1 MFSFLF
7 VCNNSINPCNKNKQ
21 HRLKAR
27 PTMLHIG
34 LKRTKAASNEQTCW
48 LQHMI
53 PVQQGTSLLQKDY
66 IGFSLVNVEKQK
78 PKIMNH
84 KCDHALKV
92 LLPEQKV
99 KRDHNQTIK
108 TLLLIEDLFSS
119 AGK

>member
-1 MFSFLF
+1 
-7 VCNNSINPCNKNKQ
+7 
-21 HRLKAR
+21 
-27 PTMLHIG
+27 MLHIG

-53 PVQQGTSLLQKDY
+53 SVQQGTSLLQKDY

-78 PKIMNH
+78 QKIMNH

>member
-1 MFSFLF
+1 MWNWCFFFLVFF

-53 PVQQGTSLLQKDY
+53 PSTAGYIFTTERLHWIFTSQ
-66 IGFSLVNVEKQK
+66 
-78 PKIMNH
+78 
-84 KCDHALKV
+84 C
-92 LLPEQKV
+92 
-99 KRDHNQTIK
+99 RK
-108 TLLLIEDLFSS
+108 TKNKNYES
-119 AGK
+119 

>member
-1 MFSFLF
+1 MEFVFSFLF
-7 VCNNSINPCNKNKQ
+7 VCKNSITPCNKNKQ

-34 LKRTKAASNEQTCW
+34 LKRTKAASNEQTSW

-66 IGFSLVNVEKQK
+66 IGFLLVNVEKQK
-78 PKIMNH
+78 PKSMNH

-92 LLPEQKV
+92 LLPEQKDKERPQPNNKDV
-99 KRDHNQTIK
+99 ITNRGS
-108 TLLLIEDLFSS
+108 L
-119 AGK
+119 

>member
-1 MFSFLF
+1 MESARSTLKVRKNTIFFIEKILVYVKFVFSFLF

-53 PVQQGTSLLQKDY
+53 PVQQDTSLLQKDY
-66 IGFSLVNVEKQK
+66 IGF
-78 PKIMNH
+78 
-84 KCDHALKV
+84 
-92 LLPEQKV
+92 
-99 KRDHNQTIK
+99 
-108 TLLLIEDLFSS
+108 
-119 AGK
+119 

>member
-1 MFSFLF
+1 
-7 VCNNSINPCNKNKQ
+7 
-21 HRLKAR
+21 
-27 PTMLHIG
+27 
-34 LKRTKAASNEQTCW
+34 
-48 LQHMI
+48 
-53 PVQQGTSLLQKDY
+53 
-66 IGFSLVNVEKQK
+66 
-78 PKIMNH
+78 MNH